1 MSSVYI
7 RSRFYE
13 MKARLLGSNKLLS
26 LYQIELEPHFPSFAD
41 KIAEPRP
48 DINIKDFAFIVTQKL
63 YTTKLVVKESVA
75 IIWIC
80 SVAYTH

>member
-1 MSSVYI
+1 MN
-7 RSRFYE
+7 
-13 MKARLLGSNKLLS
+13 ARLLSSNNLLS

-41 KIAEPRP
+41 KIAEPRQ
-48 DINIKDFAFIVTQKL
+48 DMNIKDFAFTVTQKL
-63 YTTKLVVKESVA
+63 YTTKLVVKERIA